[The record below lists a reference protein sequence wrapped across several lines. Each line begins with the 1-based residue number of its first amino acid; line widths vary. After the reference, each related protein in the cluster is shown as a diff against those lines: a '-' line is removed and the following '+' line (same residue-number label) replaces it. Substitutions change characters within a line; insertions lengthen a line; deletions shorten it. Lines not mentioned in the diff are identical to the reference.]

1 MRLREPFQGYKLS
14 SGHFMFHMAYLIGSY
29 IATEYSMDDPFK
41 GQHFA
46 KEVLLQLNLA
56 HIFTPIFVILG

>member
-1 MRLREPFQGYKLS
+1 
-14 SGHFMFHMAYLIGSY
+14 MAYLIGSY

-56 HIFTPIFVILG
+56 HIFTPIFVILGQIANHR